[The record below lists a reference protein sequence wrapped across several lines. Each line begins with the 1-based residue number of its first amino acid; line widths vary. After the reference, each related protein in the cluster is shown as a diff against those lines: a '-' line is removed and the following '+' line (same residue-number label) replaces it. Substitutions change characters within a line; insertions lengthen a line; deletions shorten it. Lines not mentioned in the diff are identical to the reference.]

1 MCNLSTISTPF
12 YQPSTTMQS
21 TRLRLPQELLDS
33 AKERLLG
40 QDPPAEGVVL
50 ARNISL
56 ESYQKFCEAE
66 KNLPVKIRLVNGE
79 VIAYEVPL
87 GPHGTTAIQ
96 VTQQILRW
104 CYQITGTAEED
115 IDVAPNSYFTAD
127 ITFRPRRLP
136 PPPVGQACNSLGWA
150 FPNMVVEVGY
160 SESIRSLHR
169 WAPFYL
175 SGRTTIMIYLAIKIY
190 PSNTMVAMLYQRTS
204 QTPNRPTIVIS
215 FGTRPIHNR
224 VVNFLLNAG
233 VPGANIIGVGRHGAP
248 PCNTSNMALYQLH
261 IPAAEIFHRTPFIL
275 PSVNF
280 DLDLWEVQ
288 DRVLNP

>member
-1 MCNLSTISTPF
+1 
-12 YQPSTTMQS
+12 MQS
-21 TRLRLPQELLDS
+21 RLSLSQELLNS

-79 VIAYEVPL
+79 IIAYELPL
-87 GPHGTTAIQ
+87 GPHGTAAFH
-96 VTQQILRW
+96 VGALMNKW
-104 CYQITGTAEED
+104 CNQITGTAEED
-115 IDVAPNSYFTAD
+115 IKVAPNSYFTAD
-127 ITFRPRRLP
+127 MTFRPRRLP
-136 PPPVGQACNSLGWA
+136 TPPANQACNSLGW
-150 FPNMVVEVGY
+150 PYPTMVLEVGY

-169 WAPFYL
+169 WAPFYM
-175 SGRTTIMIYLAIKIY
+175 SQRTMIMIYLAIKIY
-190 PSNTMVAMLYQRTS
+190 RSNTMVAMLYQRTS
-204 QTPNRPTIVIS
+204 RTPNRPTIVIS

-233 VPGANIIGVGRHGAP
+233 VPDTNIIGVGRHGAP

-261 IPAAEIFHRTPFIL
+261 IPAAEILHRTPSIL

-280 DLDLWEVQ
+280 DLDLWEIQ